1 MAHATLERV
10 KMYHRYHDLKS
21 MEREAREG
29 RVSDSLSV
37 ANQTADSGHEFN
49 ANQKISRTK
58 IVTSHIPTVFA
69 SKSMPA
75 LRRCS
80 SVTKRSSAWSK
91 WASDDLEK
99 YRRTRCRRRR
109 SSDDMFR
116 TGLNAKFDT
125 FNMDA
130 KKRKKSLE
138 TLVSRTND
146 ANGTKEED
154 SGTERG
160 LQNYMSAEDIQLDED
175 PMVNSILLDLYQ
187 NSVRDASS
195 EFTNET
201 NEGHISIDEELLDD
215 IIISIVTSGKET
227 N

>member
-1 MAHATLERV
+1 
-10 KMYHRYHDLKS
+10 MYHRYHDLKS
-21 MEREAREG
+21 MEREAHKG
-29 RVSDSLSV
+29 RVSDDSLPA
-37 ANQTADSGHEFN
+37 ANQAAEDSGHESN
-49 ANQKISRTK
+49 GNQKNSRTK
-58 IVTSHIPTVFA
+58 VAASHIPTVPG
-69 SKSMPA
+69 SKSMPL

-80 SVTKRSSAWSK
+80 SVTKRSKAWSK

-109 SSDDMFR
+109 SSDNISSP
-116 TGLNAKFDT
+116 GLNAKFDT

>member
-1 MAHATLERV
+1 
-10 KMYHRYHDLKS
+10 MYHRYHDLKS

-109 SSDDMFR
+109 SSDNISSP
-116 TGLNAKFDT
+116 GLNAKFDT

-130 KKRKKSLE
+130 KNRKKSLE

-146 ANGTKEED
+146 ANDANEND

-160 LQNYMSAEDIQLDED
+160 LQNCTSLAEDIQLDED
-175 PMVNSILLDLYQ
+175 PIVNSILLDLYQ

-195 EFTNET
+195 EFTYET
-201 NEGHISIDEELLDD
+201 VSYTHLTLP
-215 IIISIVTSGKET
+215 TKA
-227 N
+227 